1 MAVCGSS
8 LPRVLPTVALLLM
21 TAVWG
26 VTFVQV
32 KDAVELYPIFLFL
45 ALRFAVSTVTLGIP
59 FATRLR
65 RLDRRGIASGLLLG
79 VFLAT
84 GYALQTF
91 GLSKASVTSTGFI
104 TGLFVP
110 LTPVF
115 AALIFRDRI
124 GASGWVGTGLA
135 TAGLALLSGVEFG
148 SATASLLL
156 FGGACS
162 FALHIV
168 FTSRFAP
175 VYDVAALT
183 LLQMVLAFAAFTVIG
198 LAFDPWETPTGWT
211 LWGAVLVTGIF
222 ASALGFVIQ
231 TWAQSKTTA
240 TKAALVITMEPVF
253 AGLFG
258 YLLDGDRLGPAGWV
272 GAGIILAGMLIAEPA
287 LLDWRRRW
295 RRKPPIADMI

>member
-1 MAVCGSS
+1 M
-8 LPRVLPTVALLLM
+8 PPTFALLLM

-32 KDAVELYPIFLFL
+32 KDAVALYPIFLFL
-45 ALRFAVSTVTLGIP
+45 AWRFAVSTATLGIP
-59 FATRLR
+59 FATRVR
-65 RLDRRGIASGLLLG
+65 RLDRRGIAAGLLLG

-124 GASGWVGTGLA
+124 GVGGWIGTGLA
-135 TAGLALLSGVEFG
+135 TAGLALLSGVEVG
-148 SATASLLL
+148 SLTASLLL
-156 FGGACS
+156 FGGACA

-175 VYDVAALT
+175 RYDVAALT

-198 LAFDPWETPTGWT
+198 FSVETWETPSGWT
-211 LWGAVLVTGIF
+211 VWGAILVTGSSR
-222 ASALGFVIQ
+222 ARSG
-231 TWAQSKTTA
+231 SSS
-240 TKAALVITMEPVF
+240 
-253 AGLFG
+253 
-258 YLLDGDRLGPAGWV
+258 
-272 GAGIILAGMLIAEPA
+272 
-287 LLDWRRRW
+287 RRG
-295 RRKPPIADMI
+295 RRARRPPRRPRS

>member
-1 MAVCGSS
+1 
-8 LPRVLPTVALLLM
+8 VLPTVALLLM

-45 ALRFAVSTVTLGIP
+45 GLRFAVASAALGIP
-59 FATRLR
+59 FAARLR
-65 RLDRRGIASGLLLG
+65 LLDPRGVAAGLLLG
-79 VFLAT
+79 AFLAT
-84 GYALQTF
+84 GYALQTV
-91 GLSKASVTSTGFI
+91 GLSRTTVTSTGFI

-124 GASGWVGTGLA
+124 GVSGWIGTGLA
-135 TAGLALLSGVEFG
+135 TAGLALLSGIEVG
-148 SATASLLL
+148 SAAASLLL

-175 VYDVAALT
+175 RYDIAALT
-183 LLQMVLAFAAFTVIG
+183 LLQMLVAFGACGAIG
-198 LAFDPWETPTGWT
+198 LAAEPLETPRGWT
-211 LWGAVLVTGIF
+211 VWGAVLVTGLF
-222 ASALGFVIQ
+222 ASALGFVVQ

-258 YLLDGDRLGPAGWV
+258 YWLAGDRLSAAGWL
-272 GAGIILAGMLIAEPA
+272 GAAVILAGMLVAERA
-287 LLDWRRRW
+287 LLDWLRQWRRR
-295 RRKPPIADMI
+295 PLPDML

>member
-1 MAVCGSS
+1 
-8 LPRVLPTVALLLM
+8 VLPTVALLLM
-21 TAVWG
+21 TAIWG

-45 ALRFAVSTVTLGIP
+45 ALRFAVASAVLGVP
-59 FATRLR
+59 FGGRLR
-65 RLDRRGIASGLLLG
+65 LVDRRGLASGLLLG

-84 GYALQTF
+84 GYALQTV

-124 GASGWVGTGLA
+124 GTSGWVGTVLA
-135 TAGLALLSGVEFG
+135 TAGLALLSGVEVG
-148 SATASLLL
+148 SAVASLLL

-175 VYDVAALT
+175 RYDIAALT
-183 LLQMVLAFAAFTVIG
+183 LLQMLAAFAAFSVIG
-198 LAFDPWETPTGWT
+198 LAAEPLETPTGWT
-211 LWGAVLVTGIF
+211 VWGAILVTGLF
-222 ASALGFVIQ
+222 ASALGFVVQ

-258 YLLDGDRLGPAGWV
+258 YLLAGDRLSGLAWV
-272 GAGIILAGMLIAEPA
+272 GAAVILGGMLVAEPA
-287 LLDWRRRW
+287 LLDWLKRW
-295 RRKPPIADMI
+295 RRRPVQDML

>member
-1 MAVCGSS
+1 
-8 LPRVLPTVALLLM
+8 VLPTVALLLM

-32 KDAVELYPIFLFL
+32 KDAVEVYPIFLFL
-45 ALRFAVSTVTLGIP
+45 ALRFAVATAALGLP
-59 FATRLR
+59 FGGRLR
-65 RLDRRGIASGLLLG
+65 LLDRRGLVSGLLLG
-79 VFLAT
+79 AFLAT

-115 AALIFRDRI
+115 AALLFRDRI
-124 GASGWVGTGLA
+124 GVGGWVGTALA
-135 TAGLALLSGVEFG
+135 TGGLALLSGVEVG
-148 SATASLLL
+148 SAVASLLL

-175 VYDVAALT
+175 RYDAAALT
-183 LLQMVLAFAAFTVIG
+183 LLQMLLAFAACGAIG
-198 LAFDPWETPTGWT
+198 LASEPLETPQGWT
-211 LWGAVLVTGIF
+211 VWGAVLVTGVF
-222 ASALGFVIQ
+222 ASALGFVVQ

-258 YLLDGDRLGPAGWV
+258 YLLAGDRLDAVAWV
-272 GAGIILAGMLIAEPA
+272 GALVILAGMLVAEPA
-287 LLDWRRRW
+287 LLDWLRRW
-295 RRKPPIADMI
+295 RRRPAADML

>member
-45 ALRFAVSTVTLGIP
+45 ALRFAVSTVTLGLP

-65 RLDRRGIASGLLLG
+65 RLDRHGIAAGLLLG

-124 GASGWVGTGLA
+124 GASGWVGTALA
-135 TAGLALLSGVEFG
+135 TAGLALLSG
-148 SATASLLL
+148 
-156 FGGACS
+156 GACS
-162 FALHIV
+162 FALPIV

-198 LAFDPWETPTGWT
+198 LAVDPWETPTGWT

-258 YLLDGDRLGPAGWV
+258 YLLAGDRLGPAGWV

-295 RRKPPIADMI
+295 RRRPPADMI

>member
-1 MAVCGSS
+1 MAHGAI
-8 LPRVLPTVALLLM
+8 PVLALVAI

-32 KDAVELYPIFLFL
+32 KDAIALYPVFLFL
-45 ALRFAVSTVTLGIP
+45 ALRFAVASAALTP
-59 FATRLR
+59 FAGRAW
-65 RLDRRGIASGLLLG
+65 RLDRRGLGSGAALG
-79 VFLAT
+79 AFLAV

-91 GLSKASVTSTGFI
+91 GLERTTVTSSGFI

-115 AALIFRDRI
+115 AALVFRDRV
-124 GASGWVGTGLA
+124 GASGWVGTALA
-135 TAGLALLSGVEFG
+135 TAGLALLSGIEVG
-148 SATASLLL
+148 SAAASLLL

-175 VYDVAALT
+175 RYDIGALT
-183 LLQMVLAFAAFTVIG
+183 FVQMLVCFGASGAIG
-198 LAFDPWETPTGWT
+198 LAVGPLESPRGWT
-211 LWGAVLVTGIF
+211 VWGAIVVTGLF
-222 ASALGFVIQ
+222 ASALGFVVQ

-240 TKAALVITMEPVF
+240 TKAALIITMEPVF

-258 YLLDGDRLGPAGWV
+258 YLLDDDRLGALGLLGCGV
-272 GAGIILAGMLIAEPA
+272 ILAGIAVSEAA
-287 LLDWRRRW
+287 LLAWLRRW
-295 RRKPPIADMI
+295 KRGSAVSNNLL

>member
-1 MAVCGSS
+1 M
-8 LPRVLPTVALLLM
+8 LPTLALILM

-32 KDAVELYPIFLFL
+32 KNAVELYPIFLFL
-45 ALRFAVSTVTLGIP
+45 GLRFAVSAAALGLP
-59 FATRLR
+59 FGGRLR
-65 RLDRRGIASGLLLG
+65 RVDRHGLASGLLLG

-84 GYALQTF
+84 GYALQTV
-91 GLSKASVTSTGFI
+91 GLSKATVTSTGFI

-124 GASGWVGTGLA
+124 GATGWLGTALA
-135 TAGLALLSGVEFG
+135 TAGLALLSGVEVG
-148 SATASLLL
+148 SAVASLLL

-175 VYDVAALT
+175 RYDVAALT
-183 LLQMVLAFAAFTVIG
+183 LLQMLVAFVAFAAIG
-198 LAFDPWETPTGWT
+198 LAVEPLETPRGWT
-211 LWGAVLVTGIF
+211 VWGAVLVTGVF
-222 ASALGFVIQ
+222 ASALGFVVQ
-231 TWAQSKTTA
+231 TWVQSRTTA
-240 TKAALVITMEPVF
+240 TKAALIITMEPVF

-258 YLLDGDRLGPAGWV
+258 YLLAGDRLSAAGWLGCAV
-272 GAGIILAGMLIAEPA
+272 ILAGIFASEPA
-287 LLDWRRRW
+287 LLGWLRQRRR
-295 RRKPPIADMI
+295 RPAADML

>member
-1 MAVCGSS
+1 
-8 LPRVLPTVALLLM
+8 VLPTGALLLM
-21 TAVWG
+21 TAIWG

-45 ALRFAVSTVTLGIP
+45 ALRFAVASAVLGVP
-59 FATRLR
+59 FGGRLR
-65 RLDRRGIASGLLLG
+65 LVNRRGVASGLLLG

-84 GYALQTF
+84 GYALQTV

-124 GASGWVGTGLA
+124 GASGWVGTALA
-135 TAGLALLSGVEFG
+135 TAGLALLSGVEVG
-148 SATASLLL
+148 SAVASLLL

-175 VYDVAALT
+175 RYDIAALT
-183 LLQMVLAFAAFTVIG
+183 LVQMLAAFAAFSVIG
-198 LAFDPWETPTGWT
+198 LATEPLETPTGWT
-211 LWGAVLVTGIF
+211 VWGAILVTGLF
-222 ASALGFVIQ
+222 ASALGFVVQ

-258 YLLDGDRLGPAGWV
+258 YLLAGDRLGAAAWV
-272 GAGIILAGMLIAEPA
+272 GAAVILGGMLVAEPA
-287 LLDWRRRW
+287 LLDWLKRW
-295 RRKPPIADMI
+295 RRGPVPDML

>member
-1 MAVCGSS
+1 
-8 LPRVLPTVALLLM
+8 VLPTVALLLM

-45 ALRFAVSTVTLGIP
+45 ALRFAVSTAALGIP
-59 FATRLR
+59 FGGRLR
-65 RLDRRGIASGLLLG
+65 RLDRRGFAAGLVLG

-91 GLSKASVTSTGFI
+91 GLSKATVTSTGFI

-135 TAGLALLSGVEFG
+135 TAGLALLSGVEVG
-148 SATASLLL
+148 SVAASLFLL
-156 FGGACS
+156 GGACS

-175 VYDVAALT
+175 RYDVAALT
-183 LLQMVLAFAAFTVIG
+183 LLQMLVALGAFGAIG
-198 LAFDPWETPTGWT
+198 LASEPLETPRGWT
-211 LWGAVLVTGIF
+211 IWGAVLVTGVF
-222 ASALGFVIQ
+222 ASALGFVVQ

-258 YLLDGDRLGPAGWV
+258 YLLAGDRLSAVAWV
-272 GAGIILAGMLIAEPA
+272 GAAVILGGMLVAEPA
-287 LLDWRRRW
+287 LLDWLRRW
-295 RRKPPIADMI
+295 RRRPLQDML

>member
-1 MAVCGSS
+1 
-8 LPRVLPTVALLLM
+8 VLPTVALLLM

-45 ALRFAVSTVTLGIP
+45 ALRFAVSTAALGIP
-59 FATRLR
+59 FGACLR
-65 RLDRRGIASGLLLG
+65 RLDRRGFAAGLVLG

-91 GLSKASVTSTGFI
+91 GLSKATVTSTGFI

-110 LTPVF
+110 LPPVF

-135 TAGLALLSGVEFG
+135 TAGLALLSGVEVG
-148 SATASLLL
+148 SVAASLFLL
-156 FGGACS
+156 GGACS

-175 VYDVAALT
+175 RYDVAALT
-183 LLQMVLAFAAFTVIG
+183 LLQMLVALGAFGVIG
-198 LAFDPWETPTGWT
+198 LAVEPLETPRGWT
-211 LWGAVLVTGIF
+211 IWGAVLVTGVF
-222 ASALGFVIQ
+222 ASALGFVVQ

-240 TKAALVITMEPVF
+240 TKAALIITMEPVF

-258 YLLDGDRLGPAGWV
+258 YLLAGDRLGAVAWV
-272 GAGIILAGMLIAEPA
+272 GAAVILGGMLVAEPA
-287 LLDWRRRW
+287 LLDWLRRW
-295 RRKPPIADMI
+295 RRRPLPDML

>member
-1 MAVCGSS
+1 
-8 LPRVLPTVALLLM
+8 VLPTVALLLM

-45 ALRFAVSTVTLGIP
+45 ALRFAVSTAALGIP
-59 FATRLR
+59 FGARLR
-65 RLDRRGIASGLLLG
+65 RLDRRGFAAGLVLG
-79 VFLAT
+79 AFLAT

-91 GLSKASVTSTGFI
+91 GLSKATVTSTGFI

-135 TAGLALLSGVEFG
+135 TAGLALLSGVEVG
-148 SATASLLL
+148 SVAASLYLL
-156 FGGACS
+156 GGACS

-175 VYDVAALT
+175 RYDIAALT
-183 LLQMVLAFAAFTVIG
+183 LLQMLVALGAFGAIG
-198 LAFDPWETPTGWT
+198 LASEPLETPRGWT
-211 LWGAVLVTGIF
+211 IWGAVLVTGVF
-222 ASALGFVIQ
+222 ASALGFVVQ
-231 TWAQSKTTA
+231 TCAQSKTTA

-258 YLLDGDRLGPAGWV
+258 YLLAGDRLSAVAWV
-272 GAGIILAGMLIAEPA
+272 GAAVILGGMLVAEPA
-287 LLDWRRRW
+287 LLDWL
-295 RRKPPIADMI
+295 

>member
-1 MAVCGSS
+1 
-8 LPRVLPTVALLLM
+8 VLPTVALLLM

-45 ALRFAVSTVTLGIP
+45 ALRFAVSTAALGIP
-59 FATRLR
+59 FGARLR
-65 RLDRRGIASGLLLG
+65 RLDRRGFAAGLVLG
-79 VFLAT
+79 AFLAT

-91 GLSKASVTSTGFI
+91 GLSKATVTSTGFI

-135 TAGLALLSGVEFG
+135 TAGLALLSGVEVG
-148 SATASLLL
+148 SVAASLYLL
-156 FGGACS
+156 GGACS

-175 VYDVAALT
+175 RHDIAALT
-183 LLQMVLAFAAFTVIG
+183 LLQMFVALGAFGAIG
-198 LAFDPWETPTGWT
+198 LASEPLETPRGWT
-211 LWGAVLVTGIF
+211 IWGAVLVTGVF
-222 ASALGFVIQ
+222 ASALGFVVQ

-258 YLLDGDRLGPAGWV
+258 YLLAGDRLSAVAWV
-272 GAGIILAGMLIAEPA
+272 GAAVILGGMLVAEPA
-287 LLDWRRRW
+287 LLDWLRRW
-295 RRKPPIADMI
+295 RRRPLQDML

>member
-1 MAVCGSS
+1 
-8 LPRVLPTVALLLM
+8 VLPTVALLLM

-45 ALRFAVSTVTLGIP
+45 GLRFAVASAALGIP
-59 FATRLR
+59 FGARLR
-65 RLDRRGIASGLLLG
+65 LLDPRGVAAGLLLG
-79 VFLAT
+79 AFLAT
-84 GYALQTF
+84 GYALQTV
-91 GLSKASVTSTGFI
+91 GLSKTTVTSTGFI

-115 AALIFRDRI
+115 AALIFRDRT
-124 GASGWVGTGLA
+124 GVSGWIGTGLA
-135 TAGLALLSGVEFG
+135 TAGLALLSGIEVG
-148 SATASLLL
+148 STAASLLL

-175 VYDVAALT
+175 RYDIAALT
-183 LLQMVLAFAAFTVIG
+183 LLQMLVAFAAFGVIG
-198 LAFDPWETPTGWT
+198 LAAEPLETPRGWT
-211 LWGAVLVTGIF
+211 VWGAVLVTGLF
-222 ASALGFVIQ
+222 ASALGFVVQ

-258 YLLDGDRLGPAGWV
+258 YLLAGDRLSAAGWL
-272 GAGIILAGMLIAEPA
+272 GAAVILAGMLVAERA
-287 LLDWRRRW
+287 LLDWLRRW
-295 RRKPPIADMI
+295 QRRPFRDML

>member
-1 MAVCGSS
+1 
-8 LPRVLPTVALLLM
+8 VLPTVALLLM

-32 KDAVELYPIFLFL
+32 KDAVELYPLFLFL
-45 ALRFAVSTVTLGIP
+45 ALRFAVSTAALGIP
-59 FATRLR
+59 FGGRLR
-65 RLDRRGIASGLLLG
+65 LLDRRGLASGLVLG
-79 VFLAT
+79 AFLAT
-84 GYALQTF
+84 GYALQTV
-91 GLSKASVTSTGFI
+91 GLSKATVTSTGFI

-124 GASGWVGTGLA
+124 GASGWLGTALA
-135 TAGLALLSGVEFG
+135 TAGLALLAGVEVG
-148 SATASLLL
+148 SAVASLLL

-175 VYDVAALT
+175 RYDVAALT
-183 LLQMVLAFAAFTVIG
+183 LLQMVVAFGAFGAIG
-198 LAFDPWETPTGWT
+198 LAVEPLETPRGWT
-211 LWGAVLVTGIF
+211 VWGAVLVTGVF
-222 ASALGFVIQ
+222 ASALGFVVQ

-240 TKAALVITMEPVF
+240 TKAALIITMEPVF

-258 YLLDGDRLGPAGWV
+258 YLLAGDRLEPVGWL
-272 GAGIILAGMLIAEPA
+272 GAGVILAGMLVAEPA
-287 LLDWRRRW
+287 LLDWLRRW
-295 RRKPPIADMI
+295 RRKPLQDIL

>member
-1 MAVCGSS
+1 
-8 LPRVLPTVALLLM
+8 VLPTVALLLM

-32 KDAVELYPIFLFL
+32 KDAVELYPLFLFL
-45 ALRFAVSTVTLGIP
+45 ALRFAVASAALGVP
-59 FATRLR
+59 FGSRLR
-65 RLDRRGIASGLLLG
+65 LLDRRGLASGLLLG
-79 VFLAT
+79 TFLAA
-84 GYALQTF
+84 GYALQTV

-115 AALIFRDRI
+115 AALIYRDRI
-124 GASGWVGTGLA
+124 GRSGWVGTALA
-135 TAGLALLSGVEFG
+135 TAGLALLSGVEVG
-148 SATASLLL
+148 SAVASLLL

-175 VYDVAALT
+175 RYDIAALT
-183 LLQMVLAFAAFTVIG
+183 LLQMLVAFAACGVIG
-198 LAFDPWETPTGWT
+198 LAAESLETPRGWT
-211 LWGAVLVTGIF
+211 VWGAVLVTGVF
-222 ASALGFVIQ
+222 ASALGFVVQ

-258 YLLDGDRLGPAGWV
+258 YLLAGDRLSGVAWL
-272 GAGIILAGMLIAEPA
+272 GAAIILAGMLVAEPA
-287 LLDWRRRW
+287 LLDWLRRW
-295 RRKPPIADMI
+295 RRRPVQDML

>member
-1 MAVCGSS
+1 
-8 LPRVLPTVALLLM
+8 VLPTVALLLM

-45 ALRFAVSTVTLGIP
+45 ALRFAVASTVLGVP
-59 FATRLR
+59 FGSRLR
-65 RLDRRGIASGLLLG
+65 LLDRRGLASGLLLG
-79 VFLAT
+79 AFLAT
-84 GYALQTF
+84 GYALQTI

-124 GASGWVGTGLA
+124 GAGGWVGTGLA
-135 TAGLALLSGVEFG
+135 TAGLALLSGVEVG
-148 SATASLLL
+148 SAVASLLL

-175 VYDVAALT
+175 RYDIAALT
-183 LLQMVLAFAAFTVIG
+183 LLQMLAAFAAFGAIG
-198 LAFDPWETPTGWT
+198 LAAESLETPTGWT
-211 LWGAVLVTGIF
+211 VWGAILVTGLF
-222 ASALGFVIQ
+222 ASALGFVVQ

-258 YLLDGDRLGPAGWV
+258 YLLAGDRLSAVAWV
-272 GAGIILAGMLIAEPA
+272 GAAVILAGMLVAEPG
-287 LLDWRRRW
+287 LLDWLRKW
-295 RRKPPIADMI
+295 RRGPLPDML

>member
-1 MAVCGSS
+1 
-8 LPRVLPTVALLLM
+8 VLPTVALLLM

-45 ALRFAVSTVTLGIP
+45 ALRFAVSTAALGIP
-59 FATRLR
+59 FGARLR
-65 RLDRRGIASGLLLG
+65 RLDRRGFAAGLVLG
-79 VFLAT
+79 AFLAT

-91 GLSKASVTSTGFI
+91 GLSKATVTSTGFI

-135 TAGLALLSGVEFG
+135 TAGLALLSGVEVG
-148 SATASLLL
+148 SV
-156 FGGACS
+156 GACS

-175 VYDVAALT
+175 RYDVAALT
-183 LLQMVLAFAAFTVIG
+183 LLQMLVALGAFGAIG
-198 LAFDPWETPTGWT
+198 LASEPLETPRGWT
-211 LWGAVLVTGIF
+211 IWGAVLVTGVF
-222 ASALGFVIQ
+222 ASALGFVVQ

-258 YLLDGDRLGPAGWV
+258 YLLAGDRLSAVAWV
-272 GAGIILAGMLIAEPA
+272 GGAVILGGMLVAEPA
-287 LLDWRRRW
+287 LLDWLRRW
-295 RRKPPIADMI
+295 RRRPLEDML